1 METTKDAARHD
12 LVNGIAKH
20 RSALLVVAW
29 ALDALATEVNPSDSD
44 SERME
49 LYDGLVSIVELLAQ
63 QSHEVYGKLNKE
75 IKPAR

>member
-1 METTKDAARHD
+1 MENTHDIARQD

-20 RSALLVVAW
+20 RSALLLVAW
-29 ALDALATEVNPSDSD
+29 ALDALATEVSPSATD

-49 LYDGLVSIVELLAQ
+49 LYDGLVGIVELLAQ

-75 IKPAR
+75 

>member
-1 METTKDAARHD
+1 MENTQDPVRQD

-20 RSALLVVAW
+20 RSALLLVAW
-29 ALDALATEVNPSDSD
+29 ALDALATEVSPSAND

-49 LYDGLVSIVELLAQ
+49 LYDGLVGIVELLAK

-75 IKPAR
+75 